1 MSSLKE
7 EANLIAFQCFLERLG
22 YNSKTLINKVN
33 NNRVVQEIAI
43 EGL

>member
-1 MSSLKE
+1 MSFSEE
-7 EANLIAFQCFLERLG
+7 EANLITFQCFLERLG
-22 YNSKTLINKVN
+22 SNSKTLIDKVN